1 MKKKLVPYLWI
12 ILGSIGY
19 CLTFNGL
26 YTPNQ
31 IGFGGVTGISQV
43 INAVIPAVPIGG
55 LTFVMN
61 LPLFY
66 FGWKFLGGHLLVSS
80 LFTMFLTTL
89 GLDVLSSIYTFQPL
103 NDALLAAIFAGA
115 LNGLFIGIIFSQGAT
130 TGGSDLAA
138 RLLKLKLPWLPLGKV
153 LMALDMTVILAAAV
167 AFGRVYS
174 AMYGLIALF
183 ISAQVTDMVL
193 YGLDKS
199 KVAYIISSFPQETI
213 RAIDERLER
222 GVTILHGEGAFS
234 GQDKQ
239 VLLCAFKQKEIV
251 TLKALVFELDP
262 QAFII
267 VCSTHE
273 VTGNGF
279 AAYTKNEV

>member
-1 MKKKLVPYLWI
+1 MKKRLLPYVWI

-19 CLTFNGL
+19 CFTFNGL

-31 IGFGGVTGISQV
+31 IAFGGVTGISQV
-43 INAVIPAVPIGG
+43 VHTLIPAIPIGG
-55 LTFVMN
+55 LTFVLN

-66 FGWKFLGGHLLVSS
+66 LGWKHLGGHLLVSS
-80 LFTMFLTTL
+80 LFTMMLTTL
-89 GLDVLSSIYTFQPL
+89 GLDLLSSIYTFQPL
-103 NDALLAAIFAGA
+103 EDALLAAIFAGA
-115 LNGLFIGIIFSQGAT
+115 LNGLSVGIIFAQGAT

-138 RLLKLKLPWLPLGKV
+138 RLLKLKMPWLPLGKV
-153 LMALDMTVILAAAV
+153 LMALDMSVILAAAL
-167 AFGRVYS
+167 AFGRLYS
-174 AMYGLIALF
+174 AMYAMVGLF

-199 KVAYIISSFPQETI
+199 KVAYIISTMPREIIQG
-213 RAIDERLER
+213 IDEKLER

-251 TLKALVFELDP
+251 ALKALVFELDP
-262 QAFII
+262 EAFII

-279 AAYTKNEV
+279 RPYTKNEV

>member
-1 MKKKLVPYLWI
+1 MKKTFVSYLGI
-12 ILGSIGY
+12 IVGSIGY
-19 CLTFNGL
+19 CIAFNWL

-31 IGFGGVTGISQV
+31 IGFGGVTGIAQV
-43 INAVIPAVPIGG
+43 VNAVIPAVPIGG
-55 LTFVMN
+55 LAFVLN

-80 LFTMFLTTL
+80 LFAMFLTSL
-89 GLDVLSSIYTFQPL
+89 GLDLLTAIHTFQPL
-103 NDALLAAIFAGA
+103 DDPLLAAIFAGA
-115 LNGLFIGIIFSQGAT
+115 LNGLSLGVIFAQGAT
-130 TGGSDLAA
+130 TGGSDLGA
-138 RLLKLKLPWLPLGKV
+138 RLLKLRLPWLPLGKV
-153 LMALDMTVILAAAV
+153 LMALDLTVILAAAV
-167 AFGRVYS
+167 AFGKIYS
-174 AMYGLIALF
+174 AMYGAVALF
-183 ISAQVTDMVL
+183 ISSQMTDLVL

-199 KVAYIISSFPQETI
+199 KVAYIISSCPQETI
-213 RAIDERLER
+213 RAIDEKLDR
-222 GVTILHGEGAFS
+222 GVTILHGEGGFS

-239 VLLCAFKQKEIV
+239 VLMCAFKQKEIV

-262 QAFII
+262 EAFII